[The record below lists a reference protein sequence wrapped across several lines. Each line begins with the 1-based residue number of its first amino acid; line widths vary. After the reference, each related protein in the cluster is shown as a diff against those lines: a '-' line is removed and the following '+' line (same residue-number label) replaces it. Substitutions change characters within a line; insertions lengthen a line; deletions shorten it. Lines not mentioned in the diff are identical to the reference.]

1 MAPAFDYH
9 RRVFYEI
16 FIRSFADSNG
26 DGIGDLN
33 GITASLDDLQWLGID
48 GLWLTPFCTSPS
60 YHKYDIEDFYT
71 VDPEFG
77 TLSDLQTLVKEAH
90 RRNMKVLMD
99 LVVNHTSLR
108 HPWFRAAL
116 GGSQYYQNFYHWQDA
131 PSATTEGAWHKT
143 LIQGVPKWYYAFFSR
158 HMPDLN
164 YDFEPVRKA
173 IIDMACWWVRHTDID
188 GFRLDAAQHIYSVGN
203 DVQTIAWWKEFAM
216 QIRQEKPGILLIG
229 ECWNNSDY
237 VARYL
242 QALDGVFNFELTQQL
257 TECLREEKVL
267 SLQALIS
274 SIPRQY
280 VPYNS
285 SYVDAI
291 FLSNHDM
298 DRMISALDN
307 QMEKARLA
315 ACILLTLP
323 GTPFLY
329 YGEEIGMRG
338 RKPDKYLREPYV
350 WHWAIDRR
358 STTWLKPR
366 YSTVRNVTPWAIQ
379 KQNRK
384 SLLHLYRRLIRLRRL
399 HPALSVGH
407 WESLE
412 STPESIFGYRRRL
425 NADHLLVLHNL
436 GKKRYRMKLPSPF
449 AEGQLVFTSQPSL
462 SRRSG
467 WVSLPPYGSV
477 ILKC

>member
-1 MAPAFDYH
+1 MAQAVDYN

-33 GITASLDDLQWLGID
+33 GITASLDELQWLGID
-48 GLWLTPFCTSPS
+48 GLWLTPFCKSPS
-60 YHKYDIEDFYT
+60 YHKYDIEDFYA

-90 RRNMKVLMD
+90 RRNIRVLMD
-99 LVVNHTSLR
+99 LVVNHTSVR

-116 GGSQYYQNFYHWQDA
+116 EGSSYYQNFYHWQDA
-131 PSATTEGAWHKT
+131 PMATTEGAWHKT
-143 LIQGVPKWYYAFFSR
+143 LINGVPKWYYAFFSR
-158 HMPDLN
+158 NMPDLN
-164 YDFEPVRKA
+164 YDFEPVRNA
-173 IIDMACWWVRHTDID
+173 MIDVARWWIRHIDVD
-188 GFRLDAAQHIYSVGN
+188 GFRLDAAQHIYSIEN
-203 DVQTIAWWKEFAM
+203 DAQTIAWWKEFAT
-216 QIRQEKPGILLIG
+216 QIRREKSDIVLIG
-229 ECWNNSDY
+229 ECWNNTAY

-242 QALDGVFNFELTQQL
+242 QALDGVFNFELARQL
-257 TECLREEKVL
+257 TESLCEEKVL
-267 SLQALIS
+267 SLQTLMPSIS
-274 SIPRQY
+274 RQY
-280 VPYNS
+280 VSYNT

-291 FLSNHDM
+291 FLGNHDM
-298 DRMISALDN
+298 ERMSSALDN
-307 QMEKARLA
+307 QIEKARLA

-350 WHWAIDRR
+350 WDRTIDRR

-407 WESLE
+407 FESLGA
-412 STPESIFGYRRRL
+412 TPESMFGYERCL
-425 NADHLLVLHNL
+425 DADHLLVLHNF
-436 GKKRYRMKLPSPF
+436 GRKRCRWKIPALF
-449 AEGQLVFTSQPSL
+449 AQGQLLFTSQPNL
-462 SRRSG
+462 YRRSG
-467 WVSLPPYGSV
+467 WVSIPPYGSV